1 MQSGRSLKRQ
11 ADKKGKRRDYVRKAA
26 VIPTLVLLSLV
37 ASACLFFHSKTAAQN
52 AATELTTG
60 LDAQKAGNYSDAVAD
75 YSAVIK
81 DSPGSTEA
89 TYAYYDLGT
98 VYQIDLTNLPQAESD
113 YRAAIALSP
122 SYIPALFNLA
132 VAETGASPIE
142 AASEYQQIISIDSK
156 YAAAY
161 LNLGFVQKTLND
173 TKTGLTNIKHACM
186 LDPTISGACTTTST
200 TTSTTAGATGATKT
214 TTAKKSKT

>member
-142 AASEYQQIISIDSK
+142 AAS
-156 YAAAY
+156 Y

-173 TKTGLTNIKHACM
+173 TKTGLANIKHACM